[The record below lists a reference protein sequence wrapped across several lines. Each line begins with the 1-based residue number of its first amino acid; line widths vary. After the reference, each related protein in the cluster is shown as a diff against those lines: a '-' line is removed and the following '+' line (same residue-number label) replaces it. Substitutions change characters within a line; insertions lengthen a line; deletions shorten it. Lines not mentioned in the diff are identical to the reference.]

1 MFSYLRPVPTVYN
14 TLAPSTLSKEKHEL
28 HELFDAGHP
37 KRLNIAR
44 TTDHP
49 AAPDTSSEV
58 SREPLTTGL
67 LSQELPS
74 TDLAWSTL
82 CAQPMF
88 ITSFVTFIIV
98 SLFLLFAF
106 TTGSSDRPTNG
117 TDFGKCKNFQ

>member
-1 MFSYLRPVPTVYN
+1 MFTYLRPVPTVYN
-14 TLAPSTLSKEKHEL
+14 TLAPSTLSEEKHEL
-28 HELFDAGHP
+28 HE

-49 AAPDTSSEV
+49 VAPDTSSEV

-117 TDFGKCKNFQ
+117 TDFGKYKNFQ